1 MFIHCELVVLIL
13 ALTLDGQASA
23 VYGGHEAV
31 PHSRPYMVLLERHMQ
46 NGQTSYCGGFLLNE
60 DFVMTAASCQA
71 KSFTAL
77 LGVHNVRDSNGI
89 QRISVEDTFPHKD
102 YNATEFINDI
112 MLLKL
117 SSKAHFSN
125 NVRPIALTG
134 RGDGSLPKSCSVSGW
149 GRNDRNSKY
158 LSLKLREI
166 SVTLIDS
173 QWCREKKLYCSM
185 GEAGPG
191 VGDSGGPLVCED
203 GKAYGVVSY
212 TFNPAGGPSIYA
224 YTKIPEDGNQLV
236 YGTPCVC
243 IFNI

>member
-13 ALTLDGQASA
+13 ALTLNGQASA

-31 PHSRPYMVLLERHMQ
+31 AHSRPYMVLLELDGGKKH
-46 NGQTSYCGGFLLNE
+46 CGGFLLNE

-203 GKAYGVVSY
+203 GKVYGVVSCTY
-212 TFNPAGGPSIYA
+212 NPASGGPPIYA
-224 YTKIPEDGNQLV
+224 YTKIPEYRNQLDD
-236 YGTPCVC
+236 GTQCLYS
-243 IFNI
+243 